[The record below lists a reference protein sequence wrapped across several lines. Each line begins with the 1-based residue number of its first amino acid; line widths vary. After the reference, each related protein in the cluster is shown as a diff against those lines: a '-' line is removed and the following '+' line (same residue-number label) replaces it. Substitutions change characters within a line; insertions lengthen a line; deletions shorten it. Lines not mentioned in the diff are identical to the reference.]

1 MRGRTPASSRHLP
14 GWAVV
19 VLVLVLATAVGVI
32 ALLRPGGS
40 PQDAGPAGAPA
51 AGRTAA
57 GQGALTSTMT
67 ISDLDDVHVSEV
79 VAWPDGGPSRIRLAV
94 REHPELTGDAA
105 RAQPR
110 IDQLSVRVDH
120 EVVVAHAVPGTT
132 PAWDVDRPTSAPPK
146 RMVVSYQVRGVV
158 VPSSS
163 SSPGRAIAVF
173 SPLSWQAATGK
184 ATLVVLG
191 VGIRNLYCP
200 DLPSDQLLC
209 GRHSGSSWTARLPTA
224 ASSPVLVQLDLLGTG

>member
-67 ISDLDDVHVSEV
+67 NSDLDDVHVSEV

-94 REHPELTGDAA
+94 REHPELLGEQHGEVDAH
-105 RAQPR
+105 RR
-110 IDQLSVRVDH
+110 HRVRRS
-120 EVVVAHAVPGTT
+120 EVVVG
-132 PAWDVDRPTSAPPK
+132 
-146 RMVVSYQVRGVV
+146 QRGVEDDA
-158 VPSSS
+158 
-163 SSPGRAIAVF
+163 R
-173 SPLSWQAATGK
+173 
-184 ATLVVLG
+184 
-191 VGIRNLYCP
+191 R
-200 DLPSDQLLC
+200 
-209 GRHSGSSWTARLPTA
+209 SGHAARLPPLRCDRA
-224 ASSPVLVQLDLLGTG
+224 HDDPAVVARLSGGPRRAHAH